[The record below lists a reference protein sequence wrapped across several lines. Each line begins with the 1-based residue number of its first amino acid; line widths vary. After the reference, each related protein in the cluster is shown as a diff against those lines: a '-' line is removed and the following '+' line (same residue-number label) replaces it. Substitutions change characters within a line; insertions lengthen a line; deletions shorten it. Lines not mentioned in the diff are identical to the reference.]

1 MENNELV
8 SYVYDAVD
16 AIFTGRDVI
25 IKVTPIRYNG
35 VCVSVKE
42 RTESGNFNQ
51 IGYNLTVYA
60 LSGKENILNK
70 IKRWYK

>member
-1 MENNELV
+1 MKNNELV
-8 SYVYDAVD
+8 SYVYDEVD
-16 AIFTGRDVI
+16 SIFTGRDVI
-25 IKVTPIRYNG
+25 IKVTPVKYNG

-51 IGYNLTVYA
+51 VGYNLKLYS